1 MAKKPKGP
9 RPLALITGASGGIG
23 EALAHEFAKGGYDLV
38 LVARSEGKLAEVA
51 KAVLAHGA
59 TAHVIALDLEARG
72 AGADLEAM
80 MAERGLVVDALV
92 NNAGYGVTGAVLDAD
107 LAGQLGS
114 IDLNVRVLTELSA
127 RFGGPMRAR
136 GSGGI
141 LNVAS
146 TAAFQPGPYMAV
158 YYATKAFVLSFTEA
172 LNRELKD
179 TGVHAT
185 ALCPGPVATGFQAR
199 AEFDASMGLTKL
211 PMQTAEQVART
222 GFAAFRRRQPVVI
235 PGGMNFLM
243 AKSAGLTPR
252 GVLLS
257 LVEGMQKKRQDGSHV
272 GH

>member
-1 MAKKPKGP
+1 MARKPKGP
-9 RPLALITGASGGIG
+9 RPVALITGASGGIG
-23 EALAHEFAKGGYDLV
+23 EALAYEFAKGGYDLV
-38 LVARSEGKLAEVA
+38 LVARSEDKLAAVA
-51 KAVLAHGA
+51 RAVEGKGA
-59 TAHVIALDLEARG
+59 AAHVLALDLEARG
-72 AGADLEAM
+72 AGADLEAGV
-80 MAERGLVVDALV
+80 AARGLTIDALV
-92 NNAGYGVTGAVLDAD
+92 NNAGYGVTGGVLDAD
-107 LAGQLGS
+107 LAAQLGS

-127 RFGGPMRAR
+127 RFGAGMRAR
-136 GSGGI
+136 GHGGI

-211 PMQTAEQVART
+211 PMQSAEQTAKA
-222 GFAAFRRRQPVVI
+222 GFAAFRHRQAVVI

-243 AKSAGLTPR
+243 AKATGFAPR
-252 GVLLS
+252 GMLLT
-257 LVEGMQKKRQDGSHV
+257 VIEGMQKKRQEGQH
-272 GH
+272 G

>member
-1 MAKKPKGP
+1 MVKKPRRP

-23 EALAHEFAKGGYDLV
+23 EALAYAFAKGGYDLA
-38 LVARSEGKLAEVA
+38 LVARSKSRLAEVA
-51 KAVLAHGA
+51 KASQALGA
-59 TAHVIALDLEARG
+59 AAHVIPLDLEARG
-72 AGADLEAM
+72 AGADLEAIA
-80 MAERGLVVDALV
+80 AERGLIVEALV
-92 NNAGYGVTGAVLDAD
+92 NNAGYGLTGAVLDAD
-107 LAGQLGS
+107 LAAQLGS

-127 RFGGPMRAR
+127 RFGAPMRAQSR
-136 GSGGI
+136 GGI

-158 YYATKAFVLSFTEA
+158 YYATKAYVLSFTEA

-199 AEFDASMGLTKL
+199 AEFDSSMGLTRM
-211 PMQTAEQVART
+211 PMQSAEQVARA
-222 GFAAFRRRQPVVI
+222 GFSAFCRRQAVVI
-235 PGGMNFLM
+235 PGGMNFVM
-243 AKSAGLTPR
+243 AKSAGVAPR

-257 LVEGMQKKRQDGSHV
+257 IVEGMQKKRQDGSHV

>member
-1 MAKKPKGP
+1 
-9 RPLALITGASGGIG
+9 LITGASGGIG
-23 EALAHEFAKGGYDLV
+23 EALAYAFAKGGYDLA
-38 LVARSEGKLAEVA
+38 LVARSERKLAEVA
-51 KAVLAHGA
+51 NAARAKGA
-59 TAHVIALDLEARG
+59 AAHVIALDLEARG
-72 AGADLEAM
+72 AGADLEAR

-107 LAGQLGS
+107 LAAQLGS

-136 GSGGI
+136 GRGGI

-199 AEFDASMGLTKL
+199 AEFDASMGLTRL
-211 PMQTAEQVART
+211 PMQSAEQVARA
-222 GFAAFRRRQPVVI
+222 GFSAFRRRQPVVI

-243 AKSAGLTPR
+243 AKSARVAPR
-252 GVLLS
+252 GLLLS
-257 LVEGMQKKRQDGSHV
+257 IVERMQRKRQDGSHV